1 MKTIFFQFDN
11 VVHYSPVLVI
21 MAAELMRLISL
32 LSVFRFRIG
41 SLLGCMTQLTSD
53 AHFWLLTFIPCF
65 LCSIGTLAQFVCL
78 TLTDPPT
85 YLILFHMRFFFYT
98 TIDELVL
105 SRPVSLKQWASLG
118 ILALSIGAKLIHFN
132 HQLQPRFH
140 TSSLAVPAIVLVQVM
155 VEAIAH
161 CFVVLK
167 LKTPKPE
174 QRLAQR
180 IVYAM
185 NTLIILSLVFTF
197 NANSSVDYF
206 TPLGQLPVMLLA
218 VHMAAMGV
226 CDDLIEKGQQVANFC
241 SAIQLIASSILSFLV
256 FNLDIDTQTTI
267 SICLVWLFLL
277 FYST

>member
-1 MKTIFFQFDN
+1 MT
-11 VVHYSPVLVI
+11 
-21 MAAELMRLISL
+21 AELIKLLSL
-32 LSVFRFRIG
+32 LSIFSFRSG
-41 SLLGCMTQLTSD
+41 SLLECSNQLTSD
-53 AHFWLLTFIPCF
+53 VRFWLLTFIPCF
-65 LCSIGTLAQFVCL
+65 LRSIGTLAQFVCL

-85 YLILFHMRFFFYT
+85 YLILFHMRFFFST
-98 TIDELVL
+98 TIDELAL

-132 HQLQPRFH
+132 PQLQPRFH
-140 TSSLAVPAIVLVQVM
+140 SSLAAPAMVLVQVM
-155 VEAIAH
+155 AETSAH
-161 CFVVLK
+161 CFIALQ

-197 NANSSVDYF
+197 NAKSSVDYF
-206 TPLGQLPVMLLA
+206 TPLSQLPVMLLA
-218 VHMAAMGV
+218 VYLAVMGV
-226 CDDLIEKGQQVANFC
+226 CDALIEKGLQVANFC
-241 SAIQLIASSILSFLV
+241 SAIQLISSSILSFLV
-256 FNLDIDTQTTI
+256 FNLEIDTQTTI